1 MINLASAELLFALI
15 VLVVAYLIS
24 HTLNGCFQSYVISC
38 LGDNTARDEGYMSLN
53 PLDHIDLCGFLVLI
67 FLGIGWMQTVPIDPY
82 AFIGKWRYLRLFL
95 AYFTEAVGALILT
108 IVSLVLSVVFFGYY
122 LTAVLVIQIF
132 SYFSKSFMI
141 FFSKSAHLNIA
152 ALFSDQHSTL
162 AIVSALLLVC
172 MVYINILVAAISIIF
187 NGFRYALIVG
197 FEKGYRYMEYA
208 EYLSFLGPFLV
219 VYLFGEHLV
228 FRLLQITE
236 WGACQLAHIFG
247 V

>member
-15 VLVVAYLIS
+15 LLVAAYLVS
-24 HTLNGCFQSYVISC
+24 HTINGCLQSYIISC
-38 LGDNTARDEGYMSLN
+38 LGDNTARDEGYMSPN
-53 PLDHIDLCGFLVLI
+53 PFMHIDLFGLLVLI

-82 AFIGKWRYLRLFL
+82 AFIGKWRYVRLFV
-95 AYFTEAVGALILT
+95 AYFTEAVVALLLT
-108 IVSLVLSVVFFGYY
+108 IVSLVVSVVFFGYY
-122 LTAVLVIQIF
+122 LTAILVSLIF

-152 ALFSDQHSTL
+152 ALFGDQHSTV
-162 AIVSALLLVC
+162 AIVGAFFLVSL
-172 MVYINILVAAISIIF
+172 VYINILIAAISIIF
-187 NGFRYALIVG
+187 NGFRYALLVG
-197 FEKGYRYMEYA
+197 FEKGYSYIEYA

-228 FRLLQITE
+228 FCLLQITE
-236 WGACQLAHIFG
+236 WGACQIAHVFG